1 MFEGDDQL
9 KVHEVEGE
17 SLRYLA
23 VEPAGYD
30 PETSYPLIILLHGYG
45 AKMGDLA
52 DLCPAIGANGY
63 VYAFPNA
70 PIPLEIGLD
79 GYAWLVP
86 PDLNGDQ
93 MAPATAEKLMSFVDE
108 VVERYN
114 VKPAKAI
121 LGGFSQGGMMSYYLG
136 LPKPDVFSGVAAMSA
151 RIPDRDHLRS
161 RLPES
166 RTQPVFIS
174 HGTADQILD
183 VSAAHLTRRF
193 LEEEGF
199 EPEYHEYDMAHEISQ
214 DVIGDLAAWVRKV
227 LPPAS

>member
-1 MFEGDDQL
+1 MAGRTEQPYSSKLPVDLSEHTYSKTAREGYMFEGDDQL

-45 AKMGDLA
+45 ANMGDLA
-52 DLCPAIGANGY
+52 GLCPAIGANGY

-114 VKPAKAI
+114 VKPAKAHTRRLLSRRHDELLSRSSQTRRL
-121 LGGFSQGGMMSYYLG
+121 LGG
-136 LPKPDVFSGVAAMSA
+136 
-151 RIPDRDHLRS
+151 RS
-161 RLPES
+161 HEC
-166 RTQPVFIS
+166 
-174 HGTADQILD
+174 
-183 VSAAHLTRRF
+183 AHTRPR
-193 LEEEGF
+193 
-199 EPEYHEYDMAHEISQ
+199 
-214 DVIGDLAAWVRKV
+214 
-227 LPPAS
+227 PPAVEACPSHVLNRSSFRTERPTRSWRSVQRT